1 VLSLVRRVSGMAK
14 NSRVK
19 AAAGCRFQ
27 VVFGKHLAQFGQHCG
42 IGQMKQKC
50 GEQKI
55 EKHVVF
61 AKSGKSLDLN
71 LVIVNSAAGLGI
83 VNLAAIN
90 CKNAQQ
96 GGNGHENGD
105 KKNGA
110 VTKLV
115 TGLGDQNSGTDV
127 A

>member
-1 VLSLVRRVSGMAK
+1 MNGVALFRLFLESI
-14 NSRVK
+14 
-19 AAAGCRFQ
+19 
-27 VVFGKHLAQFGQHCG
+27 QFGQHRS

-50 GEQKI
+50 DEQKI

-61 AKSGKSLDLN
+61 AKGGKSLDLN
-71 LVIVNSAAGLGI
+71 LVIVSSAASLSI
-83 VNLAAIN
+83 VNLAAID
-90 CKNAQQ
+90 CEDAQQ

-115 TGLGDQNSGTDV
+115 TGVSDQKSGTDV